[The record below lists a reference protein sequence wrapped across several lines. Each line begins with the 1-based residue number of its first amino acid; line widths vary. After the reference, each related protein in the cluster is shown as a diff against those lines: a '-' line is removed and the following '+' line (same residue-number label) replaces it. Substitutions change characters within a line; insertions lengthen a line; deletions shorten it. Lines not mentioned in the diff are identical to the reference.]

1 MSSAVETA
9 TKCCATAACRDSSV
23 SSIAPTAASPVHSQS
38 RARRALVSVSS
49 VPNVF
54 DATMNSVV
62 RGSRPAV
69 FSATS
74 VGSMFETNRTSMSW
88 CLYGSSAS

>member
-1 MSSAVETA
+1 
-9 TKCCATAACRDSSV
+9 
-23 SSIAPTAASPVHSQS
+23 
-38 RARRALVSVSS
+38 
-49 VPNVF
+49 
-54 DATMNSVV
+54 MNSVV

-88 CLYGSSAS
+88 CLYGSSASYAMTGPRSEPPMPMFTTVRTRSPVTPVHAPERTWSANAYTLASSACTSASTS